1 MKKFLILIVGL
12 ALFLAA
18 CGGDDGETNETNEP
32 EETTQEDTNN
42 NDEADQE
49 EEQQEDTEEA
59 DSEVSD
65 TSFDNGDY
73 VYEIKE
79 IEQMEGKFEDGT
91 QILAIE
97 ISFTNNTDEPTSPWM
112 ALGLHAEQETDVT
125 VEALNGANGQYPD
138 DYKPELVDM
147 GDTDIK
153 PGATVD
159 AVIGFEI
166 LYPGEPVKLTNFSF
180 TDEVLFERV
189 IETTE

>member
-1 MKKFLILIVGL
+1 MKRFLILVIGL
-12 ALFLAA
+12 TLFLAA
-18 CGGDDGETNETNEP
+18 CGDDSNETNEATKP
-32 EETTQEDTNN
+32 EENTQEETTDMDQNEQET
-42 NDEADQE
+42 
-49 EEQQEDTEEA
+49 EDTEEVNA
-59 DSEVSD
+59 DVSD

-73 VYEIKE
+73 VYKIKE
-79 IEQMEGKFEDGT
+79 IEQMESGFEDGT

-97 ISFTNNTDEPTSPWM
+97 LSFTNNTDEPTSPWM
-112 ALGLHAEQETDVT
+112 ALGIQAEQETDVT
-125 VEALNGANGQYPD
+125 VEQLNGANGMYPD
-138 DYKPELVDM
+138 DYKTDLVEM

-189 IETTE
+189 VETEE